1 MYTWSR
7 ACRLL
12 LLGFRGLGRRRAA
25 KTGNDEGNGGDEEQN
40 NDRRCQPQASNSG
53 TILGQ
58 GYLDLGLEKGNDYLV
73 QRLGR
78 LFGDSGF
85 EAERVHHRLRQSSLF
100 AEMSFARF
108 HLGTG
113 LLRDIG

>member
-1 MYTWSR
+1 M
-7 ACRLL
+7 
-12 LLGFRGLGRRRAA
+12 
-25 KTGNDEGNGGDEEQN
+25 
-40 NDRRCQPQASNSG
+40 
-53 TILGQ
+53 
-58 GYLDLGLEKGNDYLV
+58 GLEKGNDYLV